1 MNLVSKPIEPQIL
14 QEIKS
19 ITALDTAHSLLSQSP
34 ATIVKVEAAI
44 QEGYATKSVEGY
56 TVVGYKQA
64 VNQPVKSAAAF
75 AGRLKHASSV
85 YSILYEGN
93 LKRPIIN
100 ARWRRNAILYQPL
113 ELTYNC
119 KLVYGPENDQQ
130 AQEKIEI
137 NANIHKTEA
146 HIKSV
151 KESPEFKRC
160 DEEESPTFVPHLSPI
175 CEKVRNQAGSLDR
188 AQMTIALPDSI
199 YQSRVLSTVEEL
211 IKAAFFANYK
221 QIQPMQKC

>member
-1 MNLVSKPIEPQIL
+1 MINLVSKPIEPQIL

-93 LKRPIIN
+93 LKHPIVN
-100 ARWRRNAILYQPL
+100 ARWNKEAILNQPL
-113 ELTYNC
+113 ELTYNGNI
-119 KLVYGPENDQQ
+119 VY
-130 AQEKIEI
+130 
-137 NANIHKTEA
+137 
-146 HIKSV
+146 
-151 KESPEFKRC
+151 
-160 DEEESPTFVPHLSPI
+160 
-175 CEKVRNQAGSLDR
+175 
-188 AQMTIALPDSI
+188 
-199 YQSRVLSTVEEL
+199 
-211 IKAAFFANYK
+211 
-221 QIQPMQKC
+221 